1 MHTECSA
8 SKVAGPIGSG
18 RRGGW
23 WMGRRGVGG
32 RGGGEYT
39 VKIRTAGVGGRDE
52 LPMLRLAPP
61 LLRER
66 VLY

>member
-1 MHTECSA
+1 
-8 SKVAGPIGSG
+8 
-18 RRGGW
+18 
-23 WMGRRGVGG
+23 MGRRGVGG